1 MVVKEELIFTGIKP
15 IKKKE
20 IDELYSYESS
30 MWKIQ
35 YATENE
41 GKRINGSATGFF
53 CEIKDENIPF
63 KKALFT
69 NNHVLNEK
77 NIEIGKIIIFEHL
90 KTIKKIEITEKRRV
104 FTNTELDYTCI
115 EILDSDKINNFF
127 KI

>member
-1 MVVKEELIFTGIKP
+1 MIIKERLFFTITKP

-20 IDELYSYESS
+20 INELYSSESS
-30 MWKIQ
+30 MCIIH
-35 YATENE
+35 YESEIE
-41 GKRINGSATGFF
+41 GIKVNGFATGFF

-69 NNHVLNEK
+69 NNHFLNEK
-77 NIEIGKIIIFEHL
+77 NIEIGKIIKFEHL

-115 EILDSDKINNFF
+115 EILDSDNINNFF